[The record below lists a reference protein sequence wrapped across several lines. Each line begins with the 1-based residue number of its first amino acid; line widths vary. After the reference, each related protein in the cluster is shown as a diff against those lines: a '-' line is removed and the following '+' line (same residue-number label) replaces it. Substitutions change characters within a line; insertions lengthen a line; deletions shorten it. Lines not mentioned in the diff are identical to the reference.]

1 MAILNRQTGRS
12 GPRASLYPWLR
23 RGELTGPEIRDAA
36 PAPDEGFSVR
46 TTGPGVGR
54 VPRDVFSTGFAPDTG
69 RSAEVALSGNRSAAE
84 QLREFNERNID
95 VLGTPGASMAIGG
108 WSDPATG
115 VVGMDTSVLTPRT
128 PEGFHT
134 AMQIGVQ
141 SGQAAIG
148 NLGKKGY
155 EGDVNIP
162 HYLQKDQYK
171 GPMGYDPLV
180 EDLGVSDTGRRRVR
194 ITPGLKEATQVEAD
208 VMLSG
213 GVPVTGPEGSVTR
226 QKLTPK
232 PFKEKGAGQYVK
244 ESLGFTRKARKK
256 SMYKGRPTTY

>member
-12 GPRASLYPWLR
+12 GPRGGLHPWLR
-23 RGELTGPEIRDAA
+23 RGELLGEEARDIA
-36 PAPDEGFSVR
+36 PPPGEGFTVR

-54 VPRDVFSTGFAPDTG
+54 PARDVFSTGFAPDTG
-69 RSAEVALSGNRSAAE
+69 RAAEVGLSANVPAAGQILDFNR
-84 QLREFNERNID
+84 RNID
-95 VLGTPGASMAIGG
+95 VLGTPGADMAIGG
-108 WSDPATG
+108 WHEPGTG
-115 VVGMDTSVLTPRT
+115 TVGMDTSVLTPRT

-208 VMLSG
+208 VMLSR
-213 GVPVTGPEGSVTR
+213 GVPVSDFEGNVTR
-226 QKLTPK
+226 QKLKAK
-232 PFKEKGAGQYVK
+232 PIKEKGAGQYVK